1 MLFCKPIFPESHLTF
16 FPMSTRSHDSH
27 NTHGQLG
34 IDILGMFDSLLAG
47 QYETRS
53 RFAAAISDSANLF
66 ETPHHHQGK
75 GLTTLL
81 SRTRNDRA

>member
-1 MLFCKPIFPESHLTF
+1 M
-16 FPMSTRSHDSH
+16 RSHDSH

-34 IDILGMFDSLLAG
+34 IDSLGMFGSLLAG

-53 RFAAAISDSANLF
+53 RFADAISDSVNQF
-66 ETPHHHQGK
+66 ETPHHRRGK

-81 SRTRNDRA
+81 SRTRNERA